1 MRSKLSF
8 VKAIST
14 CFSQCYVSTLFI
26 FVDRRREEE
35 EQKQKKKK
43 KDCRPSV
50 ESSSLSPP
58 ASAALLFPFPFPFS
72 FAVFCIF
79 HCSAAWTVESDRP
92 LTFPSSLNPSPP
104 RCSSPSPSFGLLSTV
119 LQTEQWRVTGLRRF
133 HRPSVHH
140 CRVALPLLLRLGC
153 SPLFCNVKSG
163 EWITLPLL
171 LLLRLGCSPLFC
183 NVNCRECLHCSW
195 PDRSD
200 PNLNALDWS
209 DPVK

>member
-1 MRSKLSF
+1 M
-8 VKAIST
+8 
-14 CFSQCYVSTLFI
+14 LFAMLRFYSI
-26 FVDRRREEE
+26 YFCRQEVRRRRAKTEE
-35 EQKQKKKK
+35 K

-58 ASAALLFPFPFPFS
+58 ASAALLFPFS

-92 LTFPSSLNPSPP
+92 STFPSSLSPSPP
-104 RCSSPSPSFGLLSTV
+104 RCSSPSPSPSPSFGLLSTV
-119 LQTEQWRVTGLRRF
+119 MQTEQWRVTGLRRF
-133 HRPSVHH
+133 HRSSVHH

-183 NVNCRECLHCSW
+183 NVNYGECLHCSW